1 MTQDMLV
8 GSRVLIVEDEPIIA
22 MMQTMILESVGCVV
36 LGPAPGVDQAI
47 LMIGAQ
53 SIDLA
58 LLDINLD
65 GEKVYLVADAL
76 AKRGVPFVFLTGYG
90 GETLPP
96 AHRGQRC
103 LTKPCDE
110 DDLLRALREAL
121 QSTRRTST

>member
-8 GSRVLIVEDEPIIA
+8 GSRVLIVEDDPIIA
-22 MMQTMILESVGCVV
+22 MTQTMTLEGAGCVV
-36 LGPAPGVDQAI
+36 LGPAPGIDQAI
-47 LMIGAQ
+47 LMIDAQ
-53 SIDLA
+53 SVDLA

-65 GEKVYLVADAL
+65 GEKVYPVADAL

-90 GETLPP
+90 SEMLPP

-110 DDLLRALREAL
+110 DDLLRALREVL
-121 QSTRRTST
+121 HSKRRTST

>member
-8 GSRVLIVEDEPIIA
+8 GTRVLIVEDDPIIA
-22 MMQTMILESVGCVV
+22 MMQTMILESAGCVV

-53 SIDLA
+53 SVDLD

-65 GEKVYLVADAL
+65 GETVYPVADAL

-90 GETLPP
+90 REMPPP

-121 QSTRRTST
+121 HLKRRTST